1 MLLDY
6 LKELTDSR
14 RGQGQQYQ
22 IHYILL
28 FSIYA
33 LLCGANSYRDIERF
47 IIAHFYKLDEL
58 YDMGWVRSPSYST
71 IRNIIQGLN
80 RDVLE
85 YVFRRYTSNLKSK
98 KGTSRSKCIAIDGK
112 TLRGSFN
119 NFEDKKALHILSVFD
134 TCNDLI
140 LGHYETEEK
149 SNEIPALVHFLEE
162 IDLSGYIIT
171 LDAMHCQKNTRNN
184 HINR

>member
-33 LLCGANSYRDIERF
+33 ILCGGKSYRNIESF
-47 IIAHFYKLDEL
+47 INAHFYKLDEI
-58 YDMGWVRSPSYST
+58 YDMGWVRPPDHTT
-71 IRNIIQGLN
+71 IRNIFLRLN
-80 RDVLE
+80 KDVLE
-85 YVFRRYTSNLKSK
+85 HVFRRYTNNIK
-98 KGTSRSKCIAIDGK
+98 KCKSKCIAIDGK
-112 TLRGSFN
+112 TLRGSFDN
-119 NFEDKKALHILSVFD
+119 LQNKKALHLLSVFD
-134 TCNDLI
+134 TGSDLI

-149 SNEIPALVHFLEE
+149 SNEIPAVVNFLKE
-162 IDLSGYIIT
+162 IGLTGYIIT
-171 LDAMHCQKNTRNN
+171 LDAMHCQKNSRSN
-184 HINR
+184 

>member
-33 LLCGANSYRDIERF
+33 ILCGAKSYRNIESF
-47 IIAHFYKLDEL
+47 MIAHFYKLDEL
-58 YDMGWVRSPSYST
+58 YDMGWARPPDHTT
-71 IRNIIQGLN
+71 IRNIILGLN
-80 RDVLE
+80 KDILE
-85 YVFRRYTSNLKSK
+85 HVFRRYTSNTKKTKSK
-98 KGTSRSKCIAIDGK
+98 CVAIDGK
-112 TLRGSFN
+112 TLRGSFD
-119 NFEDKKALHILSVFD
+119 NFQNKKALHLLSVFD
-134 TCNDLI
+134 TGADLI

-149 SNEIPALVHFLEE
+149 SNEIPALVEFLKE
-162 IDLSGYIIT
+162 IGLTGYIIT
-171 LDAMHCQKNTRNN
+171 LDAMHCQKNSRS
-184 HINR
+184 H

>member
-1 MLLDY
+1 MLLNY

-33 LLCGANSYRDIERF
+33 VLCGANSYRDIERF
-47 IIAHFYKLDEL
+47 IIIHFDRLDEL
-58 YDMGWVRSPSYST
+58 YDMGWTRAPSFTT
-71 IRNIIQGLN
+71 IRNIILGLN

-85 YVFRRYTSNLKSK
+85 YVFRRYATSLKPH
-98 KGTSRSKCIAIDGK
+98 KGLSRPKCIAIDGK

-119 NFEDKKALHILSVFD
+119 NLEDKKALHILSVFD

-171 LDAMHCQKNTRNN
+171 LDAMHCQKNNRNN
-184 HINR
+184 YINR